1 MTKDRIDATLS
12 CVKDNEKRDE
22 GTDLGKSLY
31 YWVDTDPMGYGSIY
45 DKGACLLYE
54 MEQQMGEKEF
64 QAALKEYVR
73 TFAYSFVTRDSF
85 KEYWNSKANLDKL
98 FDLYF

>member
-1 MTKDRIDATLS
+1 
-12 CVKDNEKRDE
+12 
-22 GTDLGKSLY
+22 
-31 YWVDTDPMGYGSIY
+31 
-45 DKGACLLYE
+45 
-54 MEQQMGEKEF
+54 MGEKEF